1 MQLPDYLKTYSLTH
15 SQFAEKVRVSQ
26 PHIANILSGKR
37 RPSIE
42 LAKRIEIETGG
53 EVTLDDLIELLNK
66 KRKKTENT

>member
-1 MQLPDYLKTYSLTH
+1 MLLSDYLKKHSLTQ
-15 SQFAEKVRVSQ
+15 SQFAEKVNVAQ
-26 PHIANILSGKR
+26 PHIARIISGSR

-42 LAKRIEIETGG
+42 LLKRIEIETDG

>member
-1 MQLPDYLKTYSLTH
+1 MQLPEYLKKHRLTH

-42 LAKRIEIETGG
+42 LAKRIEIETDK
-53 EVTLDDLIELLNK
+53 EVMLDDLLELLKK
-66 KRKKTENT
+66 KRRTAENT